1 MNNIT
6 TTDKIV
12 VRPPAS
18 YDVETCRQLQDK
30 AEQVYRLHGNKITI
44 TNHCVAIFEEFQ
56 KLLKEGYTYEIGKY
70 NAFISAGGLITLTL
84 TKPEAIQADEI
95 KTIRA
100 QAKADY
106 EVRLEQE
113 KEHQTQLLAEQQFQ
127 NYLRKKR
134 EAEQAEEDVM
144 RAQFL
149 KDAQSCFSKIKTN
162 DNKDKK

>member
-1 MNNIT
+1 MTIT
-6 TTDKIV
+6 IKHPSAFDAAV
-12 VRPPAS
+12 C
-18 YDVETCRQLQDK
+18 EQLQDK
-30 AEQVYRLHGNKITI
+30 AEQTYLIRDNKITI

-56 KLLKEGYTYEIGKY
+56 KLIKEGYTYEIGKY
-70 NAFISAGGLITLTL
+70 NAFVNVGGLITLTL